1 MYSSPPIA
9 ASLHT
14 HLWQSRSD
22 RPVLYFS
29 PKALH
34 ENYRRFLS
42 GFDGLV
48 TYVVKA
54 NASSLVLDNLA
65 SAGLTTFDVASPAEM
80 QTVRAALPNAV
91 LHYHNPVR
99 SLVEIAEAK
108 RFGVRSWA
116 IDSQAELDK
125 LGALPTGAEIAV
137 RLHIPVVGAAYGF
150 GEKFGAGP
158 EQVAALLRCIKQR
171 GLTPSLTFHP
181 GTQCTDPTAWVRYI
195 EVAHAVSQQA
205 EVDLD
210 RLNVGGGFA
219 VWRDRQAPDLERV
232 FTQISD
238 CTKGLFGDKSPA
250 LVCEPGRAMVA
261 SAFTLATQI
270 KALRGLRTVFL
281 NDGIYGFLSEFRDLG
296 VSQRYQVW
304 RAGIKLTDPSAAYTA
319 FGPTCDSIDQ
329 LPSPLHLPKSVQEG
343 DYLLFSEIG
352 AYSLSLATTFNGY
365 GACEIVAVTDL

>member
-1 MYSSPPIA
+1 MYSSLPISS
-9 ASLHT
+9 SLHA
-14 HLWQSRSD
+14 HLWQSYSD

-29 PKALH
+29 PKVLH
-34 ENYRRFLS
+34 ESYRRFLL

-48 TYVVKA
+48 TYAVKA

-80 QTVRAALPNAV
+80 QTVRAALPSAV

-108 RFGVRSWA
+108 RFGVQSWA
-116 IDSQAELDK
+116 VDSQTELDK
-125 LGALPTGAEIAV
+125 LGALATGTEIAV
-137 RLHIPVVGAAYGF
+137 RLHIPVAGAAYDF

-158 EQVAALLRCIKQR
+158 EQVVALLRRVKQR

-181 GTQCTDPTAWVRYI
+181 GTQCTDPAAWVRYI
-195 EVAHAVSQQA
+195 EVAHAVSQRA

-210 RLNVGGGFA
+210 RVNVGGGFA

-238 CTKGLFGDKSPA
+238 CVKALFGEKSPA
-250 LVCEPGRAMVA
+250 LVCEPGRGMVA

-281 NDGIYGFLSEFRDLG
+281 NDGVYGLLSEFRDLG
-296 VSQRYQVW
+296 VSQRYQAW
-304 RAGIKLTDPSAAYTA
+304 RAGSKLAGPSAAYTV
-319 FGPTCDSIDQ
+319 FGPTCDSIDK
-329 LPSPLHLPKSVQEG
+329 LPSPLHLPKSIQEG

-352 AYSLSLATTFNGY
+352 AYSLSLATAFNGY
-365 GACEIVAVTDL
+365 GGCEIVAVTDF

>member
-1 MYSSPPIA
+1 MYSTSPIA
-9 ASLHT
+9 ASLHA

-29 PKALH
+29 PKVLH

-48 TYVVKA
+48 TYAVKA

-65 SAGLTTFDVASPAEM
+65 SAGLSTFDVASPAEM

-99 SLVEIAEAK
+99 SVVEIAEAK
-108 RFGVRSWA
+108 RFGVQSWA
-116 IDSQAELDK
+116 IDSRAELDK
-125 LGALPTGAEIAV
+125 LGTLPAGAEIAV
-137 RLHIPVVGAAYGF
+137 RLHIPVAGAAYDF
-150 GEKFGAGP
+150 GEKFGADP
-158 EQVAALLRCIKQR
+158 EQVAALLRCVKQR

-181 GTQCTDPTAWVRYI
+181 GTQCTDPAAWVRYI

-329 LPSPLHLPKSVQEG
+329 LLSPLHLPKSVQEG